1 MARSAFVTR
10 LTGLY
15 SGPYSGLTRTSF
27 VMQPCKNPQGRASL
41 KESDAEPAVRVHD
54 ATGET
59 DTSSA
64 ATREGHAIEKSSPS
78 RVRFG
83 L

>member
-1 MARSAFVTR
+1 MRIQDET
-10 LTGLY
+10 
-15 SGPYSGLTRTSF
+15 
-27 VMQPCKNPQGRASL
+27 
-41 KESDAEPAVRVHD
+41 D
-54 ATGET
+54 ATGAT

-64 ATREGHAIEKSSPS
+64 GTREGHAIEKSSPS